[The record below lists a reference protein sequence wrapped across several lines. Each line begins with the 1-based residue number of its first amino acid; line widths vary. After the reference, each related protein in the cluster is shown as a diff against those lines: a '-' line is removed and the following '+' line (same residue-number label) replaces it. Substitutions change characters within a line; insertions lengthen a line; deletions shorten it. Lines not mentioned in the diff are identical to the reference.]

1 VVLAPEHH
9 STREAILH
17 EARRCFAEHGYEGT
31 SLSDIASKVGIRKP
45 SLLHHF
51 PSKEALYGEVFERLL
66 SDWFERLE
74 TSARGQSTGWDMV
87 QTVLE
92 AGFAFFAENPDYV
105 RLMRREAIDGGSHLG
120 IDLAAVLRP
129 QFESASDWFERE
141 MEAGHFRRHDP
152 RQLMLT
158 GYGALLTY
166 FSDAPFVAGLL
177 DEDPLAAEMLA
188 ARRQHVVSFFRAALL
203 AA

>member
-1 VVLAPEHH
+1 MVLAPEHH

-31 SLSDIASKVGIRKP
+31 SLSDIASRVGIRKP

-51 PSKEALYGEVFERLL
+51 PSKDALYGEVFERLL

-74 TSARGQSTGWDMV
+74 TSARAQSTGWDMV

-129 QFESASDWFERE
+129 QFESASGWFERE
-141 MEAGHFRRHDP
+141 MEAGRFRRHDP

-166 FSDAPFVAGLL
+166 FSDAAFVAGLL
-177 DEDPLAAEMLA
+177 DEDPLAVEMLA
-188 ARRQHVVSFFRAALL
+188 ARRQHVVSFFRASLL

>member
-9 STREAILH
+9 STRESILR
-17 EARRCFAEHGYEGT
+17 EARQCFAEHGYEGT
-31 SLSDIASKVGIRKP
+31 SLSGIASRVGIRKP

-74 TSARGQSTGWDMV
+74 SSVRGRATGWDKV

-92 AGFAFFAENPDYV
+92 AGFGFFAENPDYV
-105 RLMRREAIDGGSHLG
+105 RLMRREAIDGGAHLG

-129 QFESASDWFERE
+129 QFEGASDWFERE
-141 MEAGHFRRHDP
+141 MEAGRFRRHDP

-166 FSDAPFVAGLL
+166 FSDAAFVAGLL
-177 DEDPLAAEMLA
+177 DEDPLAADALA
-188 ARRQHVVSFFRAALL
+188 ARRQHVVSFFRAALV